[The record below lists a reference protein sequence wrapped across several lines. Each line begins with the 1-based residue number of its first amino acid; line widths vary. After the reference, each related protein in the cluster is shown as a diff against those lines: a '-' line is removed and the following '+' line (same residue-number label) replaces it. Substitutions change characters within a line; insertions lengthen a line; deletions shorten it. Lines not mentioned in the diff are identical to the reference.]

1 MPPGLHIP
9 SVLHQPSLVLNE
21 SWVALRTVPV
31 RHALHLMATGAA
43 KALDADT
50 FELYAFEQWIE
61 QQVRPQEASVRTVRK
76 EIRAPETIVL
86 TRYKGVPVTLAP
98 FCRRNLFRRDRHT
111 CQYCGSR
118 PGTPELSIDHIVPR
132 SQGGRTSWENCVLS
146 CRRCNHRKRNRTPAQ
161 AGMKLLSLPHQ
172 PRWTPFFEISHEA
185 IRQSWSRF
193 VRLEAS

>member
-43 KALDADT
+43 KALDTET
-50 FELYAFEQWIE
+50 FELFEFERWIE
-61 QQVRPQEASVRTVRK
+61 CSLRPHDSFVRTVRSA
-76 EIRAPETIVL
+76 IRAPETIVL

-98 FCRRNLFRRDRHT
+98 FCRRNLFRRDRNT
-111 CQYCGSR
+111 CQYCGLR
-118 PGTPELSIDHIVPR
+118 PGHPELSIDHIVPR
-132 SQGGRTSWENCVLS
+132 SLGGRTSWENCVLS

-161 AGMKLLSLPHQ
+161 AGMKLLTQPAQ
-172 PRWTPFFEISHEA
+172 PRWTPLFELSNES